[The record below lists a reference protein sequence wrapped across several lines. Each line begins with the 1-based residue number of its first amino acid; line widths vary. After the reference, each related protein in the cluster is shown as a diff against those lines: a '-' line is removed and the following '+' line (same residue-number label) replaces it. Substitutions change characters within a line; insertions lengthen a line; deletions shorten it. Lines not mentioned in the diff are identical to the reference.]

1 MARKIMA
8 ALKMRWIKEYLYRV
22 IDRSN
27 ISTMLMYTVAYVSV
41 FFFIF
46 FNNKYSG
53 YSLNNYYSTQGH
65 SSIA

>member
-41 FFFIF
+41 FFLF
-46 FNNKYSG
+46 FLITN
-53 YSLNNYYSTQGH
+53 TQV
-65 SSIA
+65 IP